1 MDSGVSTK
9 LRKLRMC
16 MRQLM
21 RRSTRSR
28 CWLVKTTTGSWMT
41 VGRSRLVFFESNFVT
56 KDGNGYVEDGRDIF
70 DDDLDKESIAVAST
84 SKGKG
89 VKRKKKVAEN
99 AGRGNLQFMISNM
112 PTKKKEVLITLCC
125 VA

>member
-1 MDSGVSTK
+1 
-9 LRKLRMC
+9 MC

-21 RRSTRSR
+21 RRSIRSR

-99 AGRGNLQFMISNM
+99 PGRGNLQFMISNM